1 MQNVYTDYI
10 ESKGYTVQE
19 CYKPAKKE
27 VPASLRDRYSSY
39 EEYQE
44 AMADFLNGMWF
55 FPSNRPFVI
64 NNMFDELWSEINDMP
79 GEIFDIPEMKDLQE
93 DDNKS
98 LEDFLKT
105 NNDSW
110 GVDNRRSGTHFPTN
124 PPISCKLK
132 ESNKSLPPCPALWPL
147 TTKTPSLQLL

>member
-1 MQNVYTDYI
+1 MTDRQELFEFLYDKCREDRDLLSNILGDYVDSLSDNKLI
-10 ESKGYTVQE
+10 ELEDFLVNNFGDIFWMKVELTQDEIDLILYCLDQQQ
-19 CYKPAKKE
+19 
-27 VPASLRDRYSSY
+27 Y
-39 EEYQE
+39 EFNGNEE
-44 AMADFLNGMWF
+44 ALHDFLNGMWF

-105 NNDSW
+105 NND
-110 GVDNRRSGTHFPTN
+110 F
-124 PPISCKLK
+124 
-132 ESNKSLPPCPALWPL
+132 
-147 TTKTPSLQLL
+147 